1 VFILEGAKVVFHE
14 MGFPDHFLQ
23 LKGDSLALAGVKF
36 SFDALS
42 GFFLWHGFASL
53 HVSMDVPGRRT
64 FARGR
69 PGWLSALFREAPQ
82 HGSDGGQ
89 LARIKLFYQCH
100 KFLRGRR
107 RERCDGL
114 AGYLNDVR
122 HPYVFYGIVNKKR
135 STERA
140 GRPATGQD
148 PVTAIR
154 LSKELR
160 DTVDN
165 WAGKQDD
172 TLGRSE
178 AVRLL
183 VEWG

>member
-1 VFILEGAKVVFHE
+1 

-69 PGWLSALFREAPQ
+69 PGWLSGHFREAPQ

-107 RERCDGL
+107 HERCDGL

-122 HPYVFYGIVNKKR
+122 HRTFSMASSIKNVVRK
-135 STERA
+135 RA
-140 GRPATGQD
+140 GRPCYWPGSGD
-148 PVTAIR
+148 GYPPVKGIAR
-154 LSKELR
+154 YR
-160 DTVDN
+160 R
-165 WAGKQDD
+165 Q
-172 TLGRSE
+172 LGRQTGRH
-178 AVRLL
+178 ARPVRSRPPPC
-183 VEWG
+183 